1 MGVYQF
7 PEYVIRMCHG
17 ILVPLR
23 YSGYQILKFLK
34 IGLLLKSLALR
45 LSLLLIQGGVF
56 MASEDSG
63 SFKDK
68 MMNIAGKFA
77 GSRFVRAIMDAGYS
91 VIPFSII
98 GAIFLILNVLPQ
110 AFPIPGFAAV
120 YANSLGRFS
129 NLFQVVYN
137 ASMGILALVFAGT
150 FTYSYTKIYE
160 HEEKLNLVPLNA
172 VWMFM
177 MGFFIT
183 VPQLI
188 WKSGSIQFQQS
199 LNPNNIIGAGY
210 SVSTGG
216 ITRIAAVGIF
226 TGLVVAWITVQ
237 IYRFT
242 IKHNWQIKMPD
253 SVPAGVSNSFSSLI
267 PGVCVAVVIA
277 AINLV
282 LVLAG
287 SDLFKVLYVPF
298 SFISD
303 ITNTWW
309 GFLIIIFLIH
319 FLWWFGIH
327 GATIMSSFYTPIVL
341 ANLAANVKGANNFF
355 AGDPLNSFVII
366 GGSGATL
373 GVAIWLA
380 FFSKSAQLKE
390 IGKVEVVPAIFN
402 INEPLLF
409 GLPIVY
415 NVELFIP
422 FLGAPLVSGLVSYI
436 AVSMKL
442 VPKII
447 LQQPWP
453 TPVGLSGFIAT
464 ASWKG
469 AVLSVV
475 CAVVAFLVWFPFIK
489 RYDNKLLK
497 QEQGVSTEA

>member
-1 MGVYQF
+1 MSN
-7 PEYVIRMCHG
+7 EN
-17 ILVPLR
+17 
-23 YSGYQILKFLK
+23 S
-34 IGLLLKSLALR
+34 
-45 LSLLLIQGGVF
+45 
-56 MASEDSG
+56 SEG

-68 MMNIAGKFA
+68 MMSTAGKFA
-77 GSRFVRAIMDAGYS
+77 ASRFVRAIMDAGYS

-98 GAIFLILNVLPQ
+98 GSIFLILNVLPQ
-110 AFPIPGFAAV
+110 AFPIPGFAAF
-120 YANSLGRFS
+120 YANSLGRFA
-129 NLFQVVYN
+129 NLFQVGYN
-137 ASMGILALVFAGT
+137 ATMGILALVFAGT
-150 FTYSYTKIYE
+150 FTFSYTKIYAD
-160 HEEKLNLVPLNA
+160 EEKLNLVPLNA
-172 VWMFM
+172 LFMFM

-188 WKSGSIQFQQS
+188 WKSGSIQFEQS

-210 SVSTGG
+210 AVSTGG

-226 TGLVVAWITVQ
+226 TGLVVSWITVQ

-242 IKHNWQIKMPD
+242 VKHNWQIKMPD
-253 SVPAGVSNSFSSLI
+253 SVPAGVANSFSSLI
-267 PGVCVAVVIA
+267 PGLCVALVIGL
-277 AINLV
+277 INLA
-282 LVLAG
+282 LVMAG
-287 SDLFKVLYVPF
+287 TDLFKVLYIPF

-341 ANLAANVKGANNFF
+341 ANMAANVKGANNFF

-380 FFSKSAQLKE
+380 FFAKSVQLKE
-390 IGKVEVVPAIFN
+390 IGKVEMVPAIFN

-415 NVELFIP
+415 NVDLIIP
-422 FLGAPLVSGLVSYI
+422 FIGAPLVSGLISYF
-436 AVSMKL
+436 AVTLKL

-447 LQQPWP
+447 TQQPWP

-469 AVLSVV
+469 AVLSIV

-489 RYDNKLLK
+489 RYDRRLLK
-497 QEQGVSTEA
+497 QEQAATNAD

>member
-1 MGVYQF
+1 
-7 PEYVIRMCHG
+7 
-17 ILVPLR
+17 
-23 YSGYQILKFLK
+23 
-34 IGLLLKSLALR
+34 
-45 LSLLLIQGGVF
+45 
-56 MASEDSG
+56 MANEESG
-63 SFKDK
+63 STVKDK
-68 MMNIAGKFA
+68 LTNIAGKFA

-98 GAIFLILNVLPQ
+98 GAIFLILTVLPQ
-110 AFPIPGFAAV
+110 AFPIPGFAAL
-120 YANSLGRFS
+120 YANSLGRFT
-129 NLFQVVYN
+129 NLFQVIYN
-137 ASMGILALVFAGT
+137 ASMGILALIFAGQFT
-150 FTYSYTKIYE
+150 FSYTKIYE
-160 HEEKLNLVPLNA
+160 HEEKLNLVPINA
-172 VWMFM
+172 LFMFL

-188 WKSGSIQFQQS
+188 WKSGTIQFQQS
-199 LNPNNIIGAGY
+199 LKPDNIIGAGIA
-210 SVSTGG
+210 VSTSG

-226 TGLVVAWITVQ
+226 TGLVVGWITVQ
-237 IYRFT
+237 VYRFT
-242 IKHNWQIKMPD
+242 IKHNWQIKMPA
-253 SVPAGVSNSFSSLI
+253 SVPAGVANSFSSLI
-267 PGVCVAVVIA
+267 PGLCVAVVIGV
-277 AINLV
+277 INLA

-287 SDLFKVLYVPF
+287 TDLFKVLYIPF

-327 GATIMSSFYTPIVL
+327 GATIMSSFYTPIIL
-341 ANLAANVKGANNFF
+341 ANMAANVKGANNFF
-355 AGDPLNSFVII
+355 AGDPLNAFVII

-380 FFSKSAQLKE
+380 TRARSAQLRE

-415 NVELFIP
+415 NIDLFIP
-422 FLGAPLVSGLVSYI
+422 FIGAPLVSGLVSYF
-436 AVSMKL
+436 AVTLKL

-453 TPVGLSGFIAT
+453 TPVGLSGFIGT

-475 CAVVAFLVWFPFIK
+475 CAVVAFLVWYPFIK
-489 RYDNKLLK
+489 RYDNRLLK
-497 QEQGVSTEA
+497 QEQENAAAAK